1 MQGDGV
7 IVAVVL
13 HVVRDD
19 AAGGQRLCGEDLRE
33 ALLHGAAVTGAVGG
47 AGRDGKQ
54 RGGCGAVAVN
64 ECLRE
69 GLRSLCRV
77 FVGGV
82 RQRGRAEGEK
92 EQVFFSWRVLRLW
105 G

>member
-1 MQGDGV
+1 MGDC
-7 IVAVVL
+7 VVYGWG
-13 HVVRDD
+13 DD

-33 ALLHGAAVTGAVGG
+33 ALLHGAAVTDAVGG

-64 ECLRE
+64 QCLRE
-69 GLRSLCRV
+69 GLRGLCRV